1 MTRRDKWVFVIV
13 LVVCV
18 GALAIGSYLLL
29 FAAQSPW
36 ARQADKDFGDQHM
49 KTAVSLIELYKV
61 RHGSYPARLADL
73 DYMGEWD
80 RIVLPTVAYYP
91 NANRSAYFVEVTK
104 GWMGRP
110 QLSYPPEFWRGTGY
124 REELRPRSGARQ

>member
-1 MTRRDKWVFVIV
+1 MTRRDKWILVMV

-18 GALAIGSYLLL
+18 GAIAIGSYLLL
-29 FAAQSPW
+29 FAANSPG
-36 ARQADKDFGDQHM
+36 ARQSDKDFGDQHM
-49 KTAVSLIELYKV
+49 KTAVALLELYKV

-80 RIVLPTVAYYP
+80 RIILSTMAYYP
-91 NANRSAYFVEVTK
+91 NADRSAYFVEVTK

-110 QLSYPPEFWRGTGY
+110 HLSYPPEFWRGTGF
-124 REELRPRSGARQ
+124 REELRPRQSKPN